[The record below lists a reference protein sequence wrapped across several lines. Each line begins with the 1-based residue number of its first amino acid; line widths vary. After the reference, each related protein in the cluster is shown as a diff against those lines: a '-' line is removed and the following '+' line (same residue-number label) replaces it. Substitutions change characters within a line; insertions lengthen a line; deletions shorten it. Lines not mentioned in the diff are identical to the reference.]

1 MFVQVI
7 QGQVGDR
14 ELWRRQSASWTTEIK
29 PKTSGYLGS
38 TSGLTADG
46 YALAVVRFESQA
58 AAEANS
64 HLPEQD
70 AWFATLASAYSGE
83 IVFHDCVEVDQVLA
97 GGSSDAGF
105 VQIVQAR
112 AKDPAAFRAF
122 SKEMEPEL
130 RKMRPDLFGGLVAW
144 HGDGG
149 GFTQTGY
156 FTSESDARLNEKGMG
171 ESPLMAQFMDHID
184 GEMTFYDL
192 IEPDID

>member
-14 ELWRRQSASWTTEIK
+14 DLWRRQSASWSTEIK

-46 YALAVVRFESQA
+46 YSIAVVRFESKA
-58 AAEANS
+58 AADANS
-64 HLPEQD
+64 NLPEQG
-70 AWFATLASAYSGE
+70 AWFAALAPAFSGA
-83 IVFHDCVEVDQVLA
+83 IVFHDCVEVDQVLD

-105 VQIVQAR
+105 VQVIQAR

-122 SKEMEPEL
+122 STSMQAEL
-130 RKMRPDLFGGLVAW
+130 RRTRPDLLGGLVAW

-149 GFTQTGY
+149 GFTQTAY
-156 FTSESDARLNEKGMG
+156 FTSESDARLNEKDMG
-171 ESPLMAQFMDHID
+171 DSPLMGEFMAHID
-184 GEMTFYDL
+184 GDMTFYDL